1 MGRIIEYPK
10 AVEQLPGLWFIAKN
24 GTASEPFPVNLLRI
38 VDALMAL
45 SYSIRP
51 TERSCNAEGNPP
63 PRPGKEPAPAEAAE
77 RRRRPS
83 SPRPC
88 RDPSSAR
95 PAFADTRAAG
105 QLFWDRE
112 RHDLERY
119 SRLTERQRRQPYWQ
133 LRERQWHKAALLTL
147 MAGGELPKSLARM
160 WAPVRLDSAD
170 VGDPIGPRTYAC

>member
-1 MGRIIEYPK
+1 MRSWHFRQS
-10 AVEQLPGLWFIAKN
+10 A
-24 GTASEPFPVNLLRI
+24 
-38 VDALMAL
+38 
-45 SYSIRP
+45 YSIRP
-51 TERSCNAEGNPP
+51 TESLAMRKEI
-63 PRPGKEPAPAEAAE
+63 PRRDPAKNLRQPKLPNDVVDH
-77 RRRRPS
+77 RRRGPVVTRRARGRPS
-83 SPRPC
+83 LTLEQR
-88 RDPSSAR
+88 
-95 PAFADTRAAG
+95 G

-119 SRLTERQRRQPYWQ
+119 SRLTERQRRQPYSQ